1 MNLFE
6 QKLLKP
12 MLIGAEGEPFDNP
25 DYIFELKLDG
35 IRCIAYLDQTGTEL
49 RNKRNLN
56 VTSIYPELKEIH
68 KQVDNRCILDGEII
82 VMHNGKPDFS
92 EVKRRALMSN
102 RLKINLAASKL
113 PVSFIAFDI
122 LYLIDEQIADLSLM
136 KRKAILQ
143 ETVIE
148 ENDKLAIS
156 RYIEEKG
163 EELYRL
169 AEQKNLE
176 GIVAKLKESRYILDK
191 RTKDWIKIKN
201 LLDDDFVVCGYIKK
215 EKGITSII
223 LGQYRDDVLI
233 YKGHVTLGVSGED
246 FRTISGYEK
255 IMESPFS
262 TLPVGSGHEQAVWI
276 RPDLVCTVKFMQRT
290 ESGGMRQPV
299 FKGLRYDKLPQEC
312 VE

>member
-122 LYLIDEQIADLSLM
+122 LYFKDEQVTDLPLI
-136 KRKAILQ
+136 KRKSILH

-191 RTKDWIKIKN
+191 RTKDWIKSKRPTIGCLVKEIRI
-201 LLDDDFVVCGYIKK
+201 GYN
-215 EKGITSII
+215 TN
-223 LGQYRDDVLI
+223 
-233 YKGHVTLGVSGED
+233 
-246 FRTISGYEK
+246 
-255 IMESPFS
+255 P
-262 TLPVGSGHEQAVWI
+262 
-276 RPDLVCTVKFMQRT
+276 
-290 ESGGMRQPV
+290 
-299 FKGLRYDKLPQEC
+299 
-312 VE
+312 